1 MQIGP
6 ARAMGLSVSQDVET
20 ALKTPFRL
28 DRRTLLAAGT
38 ATALLPG
45 LALAQRADGPD
56 KVSVDELMKPGPLSD
71 LVLGKADA
79 PATVVEYASL
89 TCGHCA
95 TFHNKVFPAVKE
107 KLIDTGKIKFILRE
121 FPLDN
126 LAAAAA
132 MLARCAGGE
141 KTYPLTSV
149 LFQKQEEWAFVRTNP
164 VPELFKIAKQAGFT
178 QEAFDKCL
186 TDQKLLDDITATRER
201 ASKSFGVN
209 STPTFFVNGTRLR
222 AAATVES
229 IEAAIAATAKN

>member
-1 MQIGP
+1 M
-6 ARAMGLSVSQDVET
+6 T
-20 ALKTPFRL
+20 TPFRI
-28 DRRTLLAAGT
+28 DRRTLIAASA
-38 ATALLPG
+38 ATVLLP
-45 LALAQRADGPD
+45 AMASAQRADGPD
-56 KVSVDELMKPGPLSD
+56 KVSVEELMKPGPLPD

-95 TFHNKVFPAVKE
+95 NFHNKAFPAIKE

-126 LAAAAA
+126 LATAAA
-132 MLARCAGGE
+132 MLTRCAGGE
-141 KTYPLTSV
+141 KTYPLAAV

-164 VPELFKIAKQAGFT
+164 VPELFKIARQAGFT

-186 TDQKLLDDITATRER
+186 TDQKLMDDVMAVRER
-201 ASKSFGVN
+201 ASKTFGVN

-222 AAATVES
+222 AQATVET
-229 IEAAIAATAKN
+229 IEAALAAAAKN